1 MNAVDENIEQTVY
14 DYLQENPPTVDLEG
28 YATEEYVDNAVA
40 AIPTAD
46 LSNYYTKPE
55 ANAKFA
61 TKEEIPST
69 SGLATEQFVNSKVS
83 GLATEN
89 YVNSANSNV
98 LQTVSQN
105 YALKSEVPS
114 TDNFAT
120 KLYVDTSANAVR
132 NEITTSE
139 NTTKKYIDQQ
149 IAAIPQPDLSDYALK
164 SEIPSTA
171 GLATEEYVDQKVS
184 EIEASGGVDLSGYA
198 TEEYVDQK
206 VAAIEIPEMPDLSGY
221 ALKSEIPSTAGLA
234 TESYVDNAVSNVKV
248 DLTGYATESYVD
260 GAIAAIPQ
268 PDLSGYALKSEIPD
282 TSGFITEIPAEYV
295 TETELE
301 GKGYLTEHQSLEGY
315 ATEEYVDTAIAN
327 IPSSGGGSGGNVAV
341 DGTTIIQNEDGT
353 ISTAVGGSREKIADG
368 TLLYTTPA
376 SNFNGNYWSMDG
388 RNAMDSAVNGL
399 SRWIV
404 KYIITKE
411 DGTIL
416 QGEVETNISAN
427 SSGRVMFE
435 DGIIK
440 WASYYSM
447 DFSYRVVPV
456 DNSQFSTN
464 DTLYIELWTLPE
476 YNYSTIKF
484 NYIPYN
490 TNDFSIDSD
499 SNIKISNDL
508 IKNSFTIGKE
518 NTYNDSSYNVNICI
532 GQHNEARNTAIVSGV
547 SNRAEN
553 CCILGYECQ
562 AFGYRHVLTGTGLLA
577 TSNSR
582 NWQGIAG
589 TYNIEDSN
597 GEYSYIIG
605 IGDSSNR
612 ANGFTLDGSGNGA
625 FAGQVSSTGSDY
637 AEYFEWADGNPEAE
651 DRIGYLVALDGD
663 KIRLAK
669 PGDEILGIVSGTVA
683 VLGDNHEWQWQ
694 GKYLTDDYGRVI
706 YDMVDKYEEYE
717 GEQVY
722 LGTFPE
728 PRINPEW
735 DETATYIPRAKRKE
749 WDAVGL
755 LGKLYVRDDG
765 TCKPNDYIKVGADG
779 IATVSAEKTNMRVM
793 SRKTDNIVKVYVR

>member
-1 MNAVDENIEQTVY
+1 
-14 DYLQENPPTVDLEG
+14 
-28 YATEEYVDNAVA
+28 
-40 AIPTAD
+40 
-46 LSNYYTKPE
+46 
-55 ANAKFA
+55 
-61 TKEEIPST
+61 
-69 SGLATEQFVNSKVS
+69 
-83 GLATEN
+83 
-89 YVNSANSNV
+89 
-98 LQTVSQN
+98 
-105 YALKSEVPS
+105 
-114 TDNFAT
+114 
-120 KLYVDTSANAVR
+120 
-132 NEITTSE
+132 
-139 NTTKKYIDQQ
+139 
-149 IAAIPQPDLSDYALK
+149 
-164 SEIPSTA
+164 
-171 GLATEEYVDQKVS
+171 
-184 EIEASGGVDLSGYA
+184 
-198 TEEYVDQK
+198 
-206 VAAIEIPEMPDLSGY
+206 MPDLSGY

-234 TESYVDNAVSNVKV
+234 TESYVDNAVANVKV

-353 ISTAVGGSREKIADG
+353 ISTAVGGSRKKIADG

-376 SNFNGNYWSMDG
+376 SNFNGSRWNMDG
-388 RNAMDSAVNGL
+388 RNEMASAVNGL
-399 SRWIV
+399 DMWIFR
-404 KYIITKE
+404 YIITKE

-416 QGEVETNISAN
+416 QGEVETNINAN
-427 SSGRVMFE
+427 SSERIMIQ
-435 DGIIK
+435 DGIIHN
-440 WASYYSM
+440 AGFISF
-447 DFSYRVVPV
+447 DFSYIVVPV
-456 DNSQFSTN
+456 DSSQFSTN

-476 YNYSTIKF
+476 YNYSTIKY

-490 TNDFSIDSD
+490 TSNFIIDSD
-499 SNIKISNDL
+499 KNISISNNL
-508 IKNSFTIGKE
+508 IKSNFAIGKD
-518 NTYNDSSYNVNICI
+518 NTTLNNSDYINICI
-532 GQHNEARNTAIVSGV
+532 GQSNSANSRAQAVLIGYSNTTTGSSI
-547 SNRAEN
+547 
-553 CCILGYECQ
+553 
-562 AFGYRHVLTGTGLLA
+562 FGEFCNSTKVGSILTGIGL
-577 TSNSR
+577 TSSNAY
-582 NWQGIAG
+582 QGITG
-589 TYNIEDSN
+589 TYNIADSN
-597 GEYSYIIG
+597 NEYSYIVG
-605 IGDSSNR
+605 MGNNDNNR
-612 ANGFTLDGSGNGA
+612 ANALTIDRSGNGA

-651 DRIGYLVALDGD
+651 DRVGYLVALDGD
-663 KIRLAK
+663 KIRLAT
-669 PGDEILGIVSGTVA
+669 PDDEILGIISGTVA
-683 VLGDNHEWQWQ
+683 VLGDNYEWQWQ

-706 YDMVDKYEEYE
+706 FDMVDKYEEYE